1 MAKTVVMTV
10 SENMQISAAFF
21 RADIWT
27 LHNML
32 IGIAMTVNIR
42 CQLFRKIGKGS
53 TYLCSQSQRPQRN

>member
-32 IGIAMTVNIR
+32 IGIAMTVNVR
-42 CQLFRKIGKGS
+42 
-53 TYLCSQSQRPQRN
+53 Y